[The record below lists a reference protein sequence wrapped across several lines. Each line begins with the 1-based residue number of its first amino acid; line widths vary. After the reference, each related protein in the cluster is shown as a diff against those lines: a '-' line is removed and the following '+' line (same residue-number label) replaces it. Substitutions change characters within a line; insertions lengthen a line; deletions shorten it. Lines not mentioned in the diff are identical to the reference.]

1 VVHNE
6 ALKYL
11 QEIAAKP
18 VFATALPLLK
28 PGAEIALRL
37 DDRVEFALFWRDGR
51 AHVEERTAQAD
62 LEISFSSEAL
72 RQLRANP
79 GEQLATFGLALSEQM
94 VAGHLSV
101 RVRGPVWRL
110 ATRGYWQLLALAGP
124 EFIKS
129 IAQRGWRHANS
140 WRR

>member
-28 PGAEIALRL
+28 SGAELALRF
-37 DDRVEFALFWRDGR
+37 DDRIEFALFWRDGQ
-51 AHVEERTAQAD
+51 AHVEERTAQAEV
-62 LEISFSSEAL
+62 EIAFSGEAL
-72 RQLRANP
+72 RQLRADP
-79 GEQLATFGLALSEQM
+79 AEHLASFGLALSEQIL
-94 VAGHLSV
+94 AGQMQV

-110 ATRGYWQLLALAGP
+110 ATGGYWQIFALAGP
-124 EFIKS
+124 EFLKW
-129 IAQRGWRHANS
+129 IAQSGWRHANS